1 MPLSTETTAIS
12 PRPAAGAPRRHSAR
26 SARWLASS
34 SLFHAVM
41 ITISLFFLV
50 PLIWMVM
57 SAFKTQQQIFDSPWS
72 LPTSIDLSVLST
84 AWERGGLGTYVG
96 NSIIVTAVSV
106 IAILLFGAMAAFA
119 LSRLNFRL
127 RGFFLVFLAMGL
139 LLPVQSYFVA
149 QSSLLNAIGINDTL
163 FGLIV
168 PYIGLGLSL
177 AVYLLKAYLDTLP
190 RELFESAR
198 VDGCGDLRMFVAL
211 VFPLIRPGLATVAV
225 FSVLAAWNEF
235 LLATLYIQSD
245 EYKTIPVGL
254 VAFTGRYATDY
265 PMLFAALSI
274 ITIPMIGIYVIFHR
288 QVTSG
293 ITEGTLR

>member
-1 MPLSTETTAIS
+1 MSTEAPTVTQPS
-12 PRPAAGAPRRHSAR
+12 AAPAPRRTSAGG
-26 SARWLASS
+26 AGWLASS
-34 SLFHAVM
+34 TLYHTVMTTFSL
-41 ITISLFFLV
+41 LFIV
-50 PLIWMVM
+50 PLVWMVM
-57 SAFKTQQQIFDSPWS
+57 SAFKTQEQIFDSPWS
-72 LPTSIDLSVLST
+72 LPTSIDLSVLAT
-84 AWERGGLGTYVG
+84 AWERGGFSTYVG
-96 NSIIVTAVSV
+96 NSIIVTTVSV
-106 IAILLFGAMAAFA
+106 FAILLFGAMAAFA
-119 LSRLNFRL
+119 LSRLKFRF
-127 RGFFLVFLAMGL
+127 RGFFLVFLALGL

-149 QSSLLNAIGINDTL
+149 QSSMLNAIGINDTL
-163 FGLIV
+163 LALVI

-198 VDGCGDLRMFVAL
+198 VDGCGDLRMFAAL

-225 FSVLAAWNEF
+225 FSILSAWNEF

-254 VAFTGRYATDY
+254 IAFTGRYATDY

-274 ITIPMIGIYVIFHR
+274 ITIPMVGIYVIFHR

-293 ITEGTLR
+293 LTEGSLR

>member
-1 MPLSTETTAIS
+1 MSTETPTVPPGAPGPATRHHS
-12 PRPAAGAPRRHSAR
+12 PRGAG
-26 SARWLASS
+26 WLASNT
-34 SLFHAVM
+34 LYYAVM
-41 ITISLFFLV
+41 TTISLAFIV
-50 PLIWMVM
+50 PLVWMVM

-72 LPTSIDLSVLST
+72 LPTSIDLSVLAT
-84 AWERGGLGTYVG
+84 AWERGGFGTYVG
-96 NSIIVTAVSV
+96 NSIIVTTVAVS
-106 IAILLFGAMAAFA
+106 AILVFGAMAAFA
-119 LSRLNFRL
+119 LSRLKFRF
-127 RGFFLVFLAMGL
+127 RGFFLVFLALGL

-163 FGLIV
+163 LALII

-198 VDGCGDLRMFVAL
+198 VDGCGDMRMFVAL

-225 FSVLAAWNEF
+225 FSILSAWNEF

-265 PMLFAALSI
+265 PLLFAALSI

>member
-12 PRPAAGAPRRHSAR
+12 PRPAASAPRRHSAR
-26 SARWLASS
+26 GARWLAST

-41 ITISLFFLV
+41 ITLSLVFLL

-72 LPTSIDLSVLST
+72 LPTSVDLSVLST

-96 NSIIVTAVSV
+96 NSIIVTSVSV

-198 VDGCGDLRMFVAL
+198 VDGCGDLRMFVAV

>member
-1 MPLSTETTAIS
+1 MT
-12 PRPAAGAPRRHSAR
+12 
-26 SARWLASS
+26 
-34 SLFHAVM
+34 
-41 ITISLFFLV
+41 TISLIFLV
-50 PLIWMVM
+50 PLVWMVL
-57 SAFKTQQQIFDSPWS
+57 SSFKTQQQIFDTPWS
-72 LPTSIDLSVLST
+72 LPTSIDLTVLAA
-84 AWERGGLGTYVG
+84 AWERGGFGTYVG
-96 NSIIVTAVSV
+96 NSIIVTTAAVF
-106 IAILLFGAMAAFA
+106 AILLFGAMAAFA

-127 RGFFLVFLAMGL
+127 RGFFMVFLALGL

-149 QSSLLNAIGINDTL
+149 QSRLLNAVAINDTL
-163 FGLIV
+163 WGLIV

-177 AVYLLKAYLDTLP
+177 AVYLLKAYLDSLP

-198 VDGCGDLRMFVAL
+198 MDGCGDLRMFVAVVL
-211 VFPLIRPGLATVAV
+211 PLIRPGLATVAV
-225 FSVLAAWNEF
+225 FSILSAWNEF

-245 EYKTIPVGL
+245 EFKTIPVGL

-274 ITIPMIGIYVIFHR
+274 ITIPMVGIYVIFHR